1 MVKGHVRKGRVQLTL
16 GNEWRETN
24 LDAVVWDALVGT
36 RKVALLQLSARA
48 RGQKVQPRAL
58 HVGAEAKH
66 RAPQQP
72 VLARCEC
79 SLPRQ
84 PPLLLRPWFYARLP
98 PAPLSSQSNLPFP

>member
-1 MVKGHVRKGRVQLTL
+1 MHNSHV
-16 GNEWRETN
+16 EEMDWREAN

-36 RKVALLQLSARA
+36 REVALLQFNARA
-48 RGQKVQPRAL
+48 RRQKVQPRAL
-58 HVGAEAKH
+58 HVSAEAKQ

-84 PPLLLRPWFYARLP
+84 PPLLLCSWFDARLP
-98 PAPLSSQSNLPFP
+98 PAPLCSQSNLPFP